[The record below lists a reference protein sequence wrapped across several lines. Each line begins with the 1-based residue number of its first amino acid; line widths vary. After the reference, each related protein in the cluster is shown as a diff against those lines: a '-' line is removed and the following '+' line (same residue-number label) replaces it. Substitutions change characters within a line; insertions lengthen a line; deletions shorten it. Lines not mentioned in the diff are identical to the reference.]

1 MRDGVAVVCHTPIVQ
16 AQPVVEIGK
25 RVVAKTWLADANLLP
40 SACYQDIGCDGCNCH
55 PGFLSTYQSVS
66 QQVYDAVSALP
77 SGSLI
82 ITGHSLGGSRA
93 LHYGLQYVSQNK
105 AEVHAFNPG
114 SSMVEG
120 LDRLVESF
128 QTHVAA
134 KSFVHH
140 IGGDV
145 ISMGNQPKY
154 GNITYIVYEMKFRPH
169 SILHFVDFNTIRV
182 RTDLPENLKCSIMT
196 YQTSDTILNHIGSR
210 QANELGHDDL
220 ISISADQGNEED
232 FTLKF
237 YDHTD
242 TNVLFHWGT
251 PSCSEI
257 TVKPGKHYIISYL
270 DNAWSVEEVFSCFA
284 YIRRNAGAVRNTR
297 RRTS

>member
-1 MRDGVAVVCHTPIVQ
+1 VYKSGEAPNGCAVWSDEDHVVIAFKGTDNVAEFKLDFRTIATGDDETGEFDICKIYSDHCV
-16 AQPVVEIGK
+16 GKKK
-25 RVVAKTWLADANLLP
+25 RV
-40 SACYQDIGCDGCNCH
+40 
-55 PGFLSTYQSVS
+55 F
-66 QQVYDAVSALP
+66 
-77 SGSLI
+77 

-120 LDRLVESF
+120 LDRLVKSF
-128 QTHVAA
+128 QTHVGA

-140 IGGDV
+140 IGGDM

-154 GNITYIVYEMKFRPH
+154 GNITYIVYERKFRPH

-196 YQTSDTILNHIGSR
+196 YQISDTITNHIGSR

-257 TVKPGKHYIISYL
+257 TVKPGKHYIITYL
-270 DNAWSVEEVFSCFA
+270 DNAWSVEEVSSCFA
-284 YIRRNAGAVRNTR
+284 YIRRNAGAV
-297 RRTS
+297 